1 MYALIS
7 DLHSNIEAVDAVLE
21 DIASFNVDAIYCL
34 GDVIGYGPNPVEV
47 LGRVEKAEFILQGNH
62 EGGLLHFA
70 EDFNPRAREALEWTR
85 DQLNDAN
92 RDKEIRFGF
101 WQRLDEM
108 ETLVK
113 KGDDLFVHG
122 SLRNHT
128 KDYLMPG
135 DIADTLKMEEIWES
149 LDGRACFAG
158 HTHIPG
164 VWTQTGKFLS
174 PTEISH
180 EFVLPD
186 DGEKVCINVGSVGQP
201 RDNDTRSCYVIVDDD
216 KIIWRRVEYD
226 NVSTMRKILKIDRL
240 SDTLAARLKVGR

>member
-21 DIASFNVDAIYCL
+21 DIASQNVDTIYCL

-47 LGRVEKAEFILQGNH
+47 LQRVESAGFILKGNH
-62 EGGLLHFA
+62 EAGLLHFA
-70 EDFNPRAREALEWTR
+70 EDFNPRARAALEWTR
-85 DQLNDAN
+85 DQLNDSSLD
-92 RDKEIRFGF
+92 RETKFGF

-108 ETLVK
+108 EELK
-113 KGDDLFVHG
+113 KVGDDVFVHG
-122 SLRNHT
+122 SLRNYT

-135 DIADTLKMEEIWES
+135 DIADAEKMGEIWAQ
-149 LDGRACFAG
+149 LDGRACYAG

-164 VWTQTGKFLS
+164 VWTQSGKFLR
-174 PTEISH
+174 PDEVNH

-186 DGEKVCINVGSVGQP
+186 EKVCINVGSVGQP
-201 RDNDTRSCYVIVDDD
+201 RDGDTRSCYVIVDDD
-216 KIIWRRVEYD
+216 RIIWRRVEYD
-226 NVSTMRKILKIDRL
+226 FVSTMRKIVKIDDL